1 MLVLIYDGIYVV
13 SFIVSICIYVDVDV
27 FIKRWFLYMFY
38 LYIFVVI
45 WLMNEL
51 KWCICILIYFM
62 EIICRVWSRY
72 ICYRI
77 DMKDFLDGRIY
88 FYLLMCEIFFY
99 CKNDFILYIYIVC
112 YLVRCLFVC
121 LLFLM

>member
-13 SFIVSICIYVDVDV
+13 SFIVSICLYVDVDV

-51 KWCICILIYFM
+51 KWCIWFILIYFM

-88 FYLLMCEIFFY
+88 FYLLMCEIFF
-99 CKNDFILYIYIVC
+99 
-112 YLVRCLFVC
+112 
-121 LLFLM
+121 LL